1 MRNVGNPDRIVR
13 ALIGIALIAAPLL
26 SGWGSGAAV
35 IAPIAIGTVL
45 LATAAFGFC
54 PIYALFGLS
63 SRRNSAR

>member
-1 MRNVGNPDRIVR
+1 MSNVGNPDRIVR
-13 ALIGIALIAAPLL
+13 ALLGIALIAAPLL
-26 SGWGSGAAV
+26 SGWGGGVAL